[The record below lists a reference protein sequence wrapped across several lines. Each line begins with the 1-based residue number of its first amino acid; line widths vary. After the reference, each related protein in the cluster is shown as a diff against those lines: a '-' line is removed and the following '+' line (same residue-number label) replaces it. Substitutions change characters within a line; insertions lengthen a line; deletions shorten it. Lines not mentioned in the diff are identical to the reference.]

1 MDQTDK
7 TKEKKNG
14 QFDVV
19 GKCQNGYVFFECKD
33 TNAPINDQVIS
44 EELEQISCTTLAP
57 IQYGFASKNGF
68 DLKKEYPYLFFTL
81 EDRYKE

>member
-19 GKCQNGYVFFECKD
+19 GKCQNGYVFFECKY
-33 TNAPINDQVIS
+33 TNHSAVKLSI